1 MTEMKCL
8 PRRDVLRGLLAAGM
22 LAGAGNVGSAQ
33 PNSQGNT
40 YSGTP
45 KRGGQ
50 IRVASVSSSTAD
62 TLDPAKGALST
73 DYARLYMIYSGLT
86 QFDSALTAQLALAEE
101 IHDSGRILWTFKLRN
116 GVQFH
121 DGKPLTPADVVYSL
135 LRHKSPATASKVK
148 TIAEQFQE
156 VRATGP
162 NEVQIRLTG
171 ANADLPAI
179 LATSHFLIVQD
190 GTTDFRTAVGTGPY
204 RCKEFNP
211 GVRTVGVRNP
221 NYWKPGKPY
230 LDEIELVGI
239 ADESSRVNALL
250 SGDVQLINAVDPR
263 SIRRVVASSEHA
275 VQETKSGLYTDLIM
289 RQGMSPTGHP
299 DFVLAMK
306 YLLDREL
313 TRKALFRG
321 YATLANDQP
330 IHPGN
335 RYYLADLPQRPHDP
349 ERAKFLLKRAGLIG
363 TRLVVY
369 ASPAAEGSVDM
380 ASLLQ
385 ESAAG
390 IGLNLAVNR
399 VPADGYWSNHWMK
412 HPLGFGNT
420 NPRPTADLLFSTYFK
435 SDAPW
440 NEAAWKSEQFDQLLL
455 AARGEADELKRKQI
469 YGDMQVL
476 VHEKGGIGIP
486 VFISLIDG
494 YDKRLRGYGSIPIGG
509 LMGYQFADNVWL
521 DGPTTHVSR
530 FQTIRSQ
537 PA

>member
-1 MTEMKCL
+1 MTERKSF

-22 LAGAGNVGSAQ
+22 LTAVRGTGNA
-33 PNSQGNT
+33 
-40 YSGTP
+40 YAGTP
-45 KRGGQ
+45 RRGGR

-62 TLDPAKGALST
+62 TLDPAKGSLST

-86 QFDSALTAQLALAEE
+86 QFDSALTAQPALAEDIQDE
-101 IHDSGRILWTFKLRN
+101 GRTLWTIKLRK

-135 LRHKSPATASKVK
+135 LRHKNPATASRMK
-148 TIAEQFQE
+148 TIADQFQE
-156 VRATGP
+156 VRASGP

-179 LATSHFLIVQD
+179 LATSHFLIVRD

-211 GVRTVGVRNP
+211 GVRTVGARNA
-221 NYWKPGKPY
+221 NYWKAGKPY

-250 SGDVQLINAVDPR
+250 SGDVQLINGVDAR
-263 SIRRVVASSEHA
+263 SIRRIAASADHA
-275 VQETKSGLYTDLIM
+275 VQETKSGLYTDLVM
-289 RQGMSPTGHP
+289 RQDTSQTSQP

-321 YATLANDQP
+321 YATVANDQP
-330 IHPGN
+330 IPPSN
-335 RYYLADLPQRPHDP
+335 RYYLADLPQRPYDP
-349 ERAKFLLKRAGLIG
+349 ERARFLLKRAGLIG
-363 TRLVVY
+363 ARLVVY

-385 ESAAG
+385 ESAAAV
-390 IGLNLAVNR
+390 GLNLAVNR

-440 NEAAWKSEQFDQLLL
+440 NEAGWKSEQFDQLLL
-455 AARGEADELKRKQI
+455 AARGEPDEVKRKQI

-494 YDKRLRGYGSIPIGG
+494 YDKRLQGYGSIPIGG
-509 LMGYQFADNVWL
+509 LMGYAFADNVWL
-521 DGPTTHVSR
+521 APS
-530 FQTIRSQ
+530 
-537 PA
+537 

>member
-1 MTEMKCL
+1 MTERKSL
-8 PRRDVLRGLLAAGM
+8 PRRDVLGGLLSAG
-22 LAGAGNVGSAQ
+22 LLTAVGGIGNACA
-33 PNSQGNT
+33 
-40 YSGTP
+40 GTP
-45 KRGGQ
+45 TRGGR
-50 IRVASVSSSTAD
+50 IRVASMSSSTAD

-73 DYARLYMIYSGLT
+73 DYVRLYMIYSGLT
-86 QFDSALTAQLALAEE
+86 QFDSTLAVQPALAAD
-101 IHDSGRILWTFKLRN
+101 IHQNERTLWTIKLRKA
-116 GVQFH
+116 VQFH
-121 DGKPLTPADVVYSL
+121 DGKPLTPRDVVYSL
-135 LRHKSPATASKVK
+135 LRHKNPATASKMK
-148 TIAEQFQE
+148 AIADQFQE
-156 VRATGP
+156 VKATGP

-179 LATSHFLIVQD
+179 LAMSHFLVIQD

-204 RCKEFNP
+204 KCKEFTP
-211 GVRTVGVRNP
+211 GVRTVGVRNT

-263 SIRRVVASSEHA
+263 SIRRIVASADHA

-289 RQGMSPTGHP
+289 RQDVNPTGHP

-321 YATLANDQP
+321 YATVANDQP
-330 IHPGN
+330 IPPGN
-335 RYYLADLPQRPHDP
+335 RYYLADLPQRPYDP
-349 ERAKFLLKRAGLIG
+349 DRARFLLKRAGLSG
-363 TRLVVY
+363 TRPVVY

-385 ESAAG
+385 QSAADA
-390 IGLNLAVNR
+390 GLNLAVNR

-440 NEAAWKSEQFDQLLL
+440 NEAGWKNERFDQLLL
-455 AARGEADELKRKQI
+455 AARGEADEVKRKQI

-476 VHEKGGIGIP
+476 VHENGGLGIP

-494 YDKRLRGYGSIPIGG
+494 YDKRLGGYGSIPIGG
-509 LMGYQFADNVWL
+509 LMGYSFADNVWL
-521 DGPTTHVSR
+521 D
-530 FQTIRSQ
+530 
-537 PA
+537 A